1 MRDRNRAMENCL
13 FMVHQPDEEARRI
26 ERIMRQR
33 ALVRNTMDFLK
44 ILAGLGIVLALLFW

>member
-1 MRDRNRAMENCL
+1 
-13 FMVHQPDEEARRI
+13 MVHQPDEEARRI